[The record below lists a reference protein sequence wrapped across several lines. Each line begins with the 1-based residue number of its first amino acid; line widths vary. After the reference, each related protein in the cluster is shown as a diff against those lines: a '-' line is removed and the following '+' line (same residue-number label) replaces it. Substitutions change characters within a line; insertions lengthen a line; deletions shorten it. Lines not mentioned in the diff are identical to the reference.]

1 MNTFISGKLM
11 GQVAILCQLSSSLKI
26 PVTLCVFQAIFL
38 FFSFCFDTLLLV
50 IISIL
55 VNILMHEITAFAD

>member
-1 MNTFISGKLM
+1 M
-11 GQVAILCQLSSSLKI
+11 GQVAILWLLFSSLKI

-38 FFSFCFDTLLLV
+38 FFSFCFDTLPLV

-55 VNILMHEITAFAD
+55 VNTLMHEITAFAD